1 MVRIIIGTIQ
11 DVAAGKYEPEY
22 IQEILAKKERSSAGP
37 KADAS
42 GLYLKEVLYDN
53 NEINEFINNTLELF

>member
-1 MVRIIIGTIQ
+1 MSRNIYK
-11 DVAAGKYEPEY
+11 KY
-22 IQEILAKKERSSAGP
+22 LLRKKEAGP

-53 NEINEFINNTLELF
+53 DEVNEFINNTVDLF